1 MDMSAFKLCIPAPIK
16 TIWTCQHS
24 NYAYPPLLKQYG
36 HVSIQ
41 IMHTPPNMDMSA
53 FKLCIP
59 APIKT
64 IWTCQHSNY
73 AYPPLLKQYGHVS
86 IQIMHTRPY

>member
-1 MDMSAFKLCIPAPIK
+1 
-16 TIWTCQHS
+16 
-24 NYAYPPLLKQYG
+24 
-36 HVSIQ
+36 
-41 IMHTPPNMDMSA
+41 MDMSA

-86 IQIMHTRPY
+86 IQIMHTRPYYGHVTIWIMCQHSNYAYPPLLKQYGHVSIQIMHTRPY

>member
-16 TIWTCQHS
+16 
-24 NYAYPPLLKQYG
+24 QYG

-41 IMHTPPNMDMSA
+41 IMHTR
-53 FKLCIP
+53 
-59 APIKT
+59 
-64 IWTCQHSNY
+64 
-73 AYPPLLKQYGHVS
+73 LLKQYGHVS

>member
-1 MDMSAFKLCIPAPIK
+1 
-16 TIWTCQHS
+16 
-24 NYAYPPLLKQYG
+24 
-36 HVSIQ
+36 
-41 IMHTPPNMDMSA
+41 MDMSA

-86 IQIMHTRPY
+86 IQIMHTRPDLKQYGHVSIQIMHTRPY

>member
-1 MDMSAFKLCIPAPIK
+1 
-16 TIWTCQHS
+16 
-24 NYAYPPLLKQYG
+24 
-36 HVSIQ
+36 
-41 IMHTPPNMDMSA
+41 MDMSA

-86 IQIMHTRPY
+86 IQIMHTRPYWTCQHSKQYGHVSIQIMHTRPY